1 MQRRDIANLKWT
13 SFLYPRGLPPN
24 AAQVSSGGLTVR
36 RACLAT
42 CTYKGQ
48 STRTLSFGASASP
61 IDVSFGR
68 IRVRIAAIHSLN
80 PSMSKILKS
89 SCLNSSMGG
98 YCNIFV
104 RCRGERF
111 PKQVPG
117 KRQSRP
123 SMSTT
128 SMAAPR
134 ERPREEYYFGLLD
147 QESDL

>member
-1 MQRRDIANLKWT
+1 YT
-13 SFLYPRGLPPN
+13 SYTT
-24 AAQVSSGGLTVR
+24 S
-36 RACLAT
+36 
-42 CTYKGQ
+42 K
-48 STRTLSFGASASP
+48 LSLRASASP
-61 IDVSFGR
+61 IDVSFER
-68 IRVRIAAIHSLN
+68 IRVRIAAIHSMN
-80 PSMSKILKS
+80 PTMSKILKS
-89 SCLNSSMGG
+89 SCLNRTMDG

-104 RCRGERF
+104 RCRSERF